1 MTLTGERAD
10 ALWFLDNIVSIR
22 LRGEEVGERFSIV
35 EMRGPAGHAPPLH
48 RHLGVDEGFYV
59 LEGDLT
65 FFEPGRSA
73 ELRPGGFF
81 LGPRDVAHTFRV
93 GSSPA
98 RWLAICVPAGFERF
112 IAAVAEP
119 ARGSGFP
126 PTPDVPPDPEK
137 LAQIAAR
144 FGIEILGPPGTLP

>member
-10 ALWFLDNIVSIR
+10 ALWFLDNIASIR
-22 LRGEEVGERFSIV
+22 LRGEEVGEHFSIV
-35 EMRGPAGHAPPLH
+35 EMHGPAGHSPPLH

-65 FFEPGRSA
+65 FYQPGRSA
-73 ELRPGGFF
+73 RLGRGDFF
-81 LGPRDVAHTFRV
+81 LAARDVPHTFRV
-93 GSSPA
+93 GDAPG
-98 RWLAICVPAGFERF
+98 RWLAICAPAGFERF
-112 IAAVAEP
+112 VAAVAEP

-126 PTPDVPPDPEK
+126 PPPDVPPDPEK
-137 LAQIAAR
+137 LSQIATR